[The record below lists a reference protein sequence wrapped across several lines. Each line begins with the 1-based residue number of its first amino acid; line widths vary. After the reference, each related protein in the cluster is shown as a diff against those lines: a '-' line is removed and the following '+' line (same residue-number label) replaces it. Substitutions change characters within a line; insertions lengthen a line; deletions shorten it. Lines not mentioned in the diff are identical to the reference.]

1 MFGRGYAAPAP
12 ASSPGTPAPPM
23 RWLYRLQTRVGLTGP
38 EGAAALVLL
47 GALGAGLAVER
58 VRSAAEPVP
67 ADLYAAADAAFARA
81 APPAEPDAGPTAV
94 LGLDPPG
101 AAPPVDTSAAGGA
114 ASVAEAEAVAAA
126 APRGASKP
134 PPVRTNLNT
143 ASAADLQ
150 RLPGIGPA
158 LAGRIVAYREANGPF
173 RSPAQIVEVKGIGDK
188 TFEKLAPWLHL

>member
-81 APPAEPDAGPTAV
+81 APPAEPGDEPLALLGP
-94 LGLDPPG
+94 G
-101 AAPPVDTSAAGGA
+101 APPVDTSAAGGA

-126 APRGASKP
+126 APRRASKP

>member
-1 MFGRGYAAPAP
+1 
-12 ASSPGTPAPPM
+12 M

-81 APPAEPDAGPTAV
+81 APPGDPPEEPGAGPTAV
-94 LGLDPPG
+94 LD
-101 AAPPVDTSAAGGA
+101 AAPPDEAPPGDPLASPAALASAE
-114 ASVAEAEAVAAA
+114 VEAAA
-126 APRGASKP
+126 APRRSSKP
-134 PPVRTNLNT
+134 PPARTNLNT

-158 LAGRIVAYREANGPF
+158 LAGRIVAYRDANGPF
-173 RSPAQIVEVKGIGDK
+173 RRTDQIVEVKGIGDK
-188 TFEKLAPWLHL
+188 TFEKLSPWIHL

>member
-1 MFGRGYAAPAP
+1 
-12 ASSPGTPAPPM
+12 M

-67 ADLYAAADAAFARA
+67 ADLYAAADAAFASA
-81 APPAEPDAGPTAV
+81 APPAEPGASPTTVAA
-94 LGLDPPG
+94 LP
-101 AAPPVDTSAAGGA
+101 APPADALSTPAAIA
-114 ASVAEAEAVAAA
+114 DAEVAAA
-126 APRGASKP
+126 SAPRRASKP

-173 RSPAQIVEVKGIGDK
+173 RSPAQIVEVKGIGEK
-188 TFEKLAPWLHL
+188 TFEKLAPWIHL